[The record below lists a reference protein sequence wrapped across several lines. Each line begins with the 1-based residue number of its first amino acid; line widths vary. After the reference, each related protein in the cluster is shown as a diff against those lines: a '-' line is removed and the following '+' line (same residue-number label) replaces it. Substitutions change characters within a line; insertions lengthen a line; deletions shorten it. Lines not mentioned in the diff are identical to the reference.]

1 VSRPDR
7 PLPLGERVDRARRI
21 GTTFGRVYLSL
32 RSLRWVERRLD
43 PPDMAERWT
52 RQHRRNARNIRR
64 TAIAMQGL
72 VLKGCQFLSARAD
85 VLPAPYVEVLGT
97 LQDRVPPR
105 DAEII
110 RAVVE
115 EELGRP
121 IDEVF
126 EAFAPEPVAA
136 ASLAQ
141 VHEARLLGGRR
152 VAVKV
157 QYPGIGTLVRSDLS
171 NLRTLFHALE
181 VLEPDFDL
189 VPLLE
194 ELGEM
199 IPRELDFR
207 AEAENATRIARDLEA
222 RGDVRVPEILP
233 EWSTARILVMEFF
246 DGIKVTD
253 REALEA
259 AGIDPAWVA
268 RTLIEVFCEQIL
280 VHGFFHAD
288 PHPGNLFVLP
298 APVRPNEPNGSTG
311 PTGSDGSNGA
321 KLGLVDFGLA
331 KELPK
336 RFREGVLEFAAALLQ
351 GESEGMGRAL
361 IDLGFET
368 RDGEEDALH
377 EIAEVLLHAGKEIRS
392 AGRVDP
398 ELFARLR
405 DEIPE
410 RVRRNPVVH
419 IPHHLV
425 LVGRSL
431 ALLLGVNAALGER
444 VDFLRAVAPY
454 VLGPRR

>member
-1 VSRPDR
+1 
-7 PLPLGERVDRARRI
+7 
-21 GTTFGRVYLSL
+21 
-32 RSLRWVERRLD
+32 
-43 PPDMAERWT
+43 
-52 RQHRRNARNIRR
+52 
-64 TAIAMQGL
+64 
-72 VLKGCQFLSARAD
+72 
-85 VLPAPYVEVLGT
+85 
-97 LQDRVPPR
+97 
-105 DAEII
+105 
-110 RAVVE
+110 
-115 EELGRP
+115 
-121 IDEVF
+121 
-126 EAFAPEPVAA
+126 
-136 ASLAQ
+136 
-141 VHEARLLGGRR
+141 
-152 VAVKV
+152 
-157 QYPGIGTLVRSDLS
+157 
-171 NLRTLFHALE
+171 
-181 VLEPDFDL
+181 
-189 VPLLE
+189 
-194 ELGEM
+194 
-199 IPRELDFR
+199 
-207 AEAENATRIARDLEA
+207 
-222 RGDVRVPEILP
+222 
-233 EWSTARILVMEFF
+233 
-246 DGIKVTD
+246 
-253 REALEA
+253 
-259 AGIDPAWVA
+259 
-268 RTLIEVFCEQIL
+268 LIEVFCEQIL

>member
-1 VSRPDR
+1 
-7 PLPLGERVDRARRI
+7 
-21 GTTFGRVYLSL
+21 
-32 RSLRWVERRLD
+32 VERRLD
-43 PPDMAERWT
+43 PPDMAQRWN

-85 VLPAPYVEVLGT
+85 VLPRPYVEVLGT

-105 DAEII
+105 DAEAI

-121 IDEVF
+121 IDDVF
-126 EAFAPEPVAA
+126 ASFASEPVAS

-141 VHEARLLGGRR
+141 VHEARLHDGRR

-157 QYPGIGTLVRSDLS
+157 QYPGIATLVQSDLS
-171 NLRTLFHALE
+171 NLRALFRALD

-189 VPLLE
+189 LPILE

-207 AEAENATRIARDLEA
+207 AEAENAMRAQKDLAA
-222 RGDVRVPEILP
+222 RGDVRIPEMIP
-233 EWSTARILVMEFF
+233 EWSSERVLVMEFF

-253 REALEA
+253 REGLEA

-268 RTLIEVFCEQIL
+268 RTLIEVFCEQVL

-298 APVRPNEPNGSTG
+298 GTSGGDG
-311 PTGSDGSNGA
+311 PTQQI
-321 KLGLVDFGLA
+321 GLVDFGLA
-331 KELPK
+331 KELPQ

-351 GESEGMGRAL
+351 GKSEIMGQAL
-361 IDLGFET
+361 VDLGFET
-368 RDGEEDALH
+368 RDGDEEALH
-377 EIAEVLLHAGKEIRS
+377 EIAEVLLRAGQEIRS

-398 ELFARLR
+398 ALFRRLG

-410 RVRRNPVVH
+410 HVRRNPVVRV
-419 IPHHLV
+419 PHHLV

-431 ALLLGVNAALGER
+431 ALLLGVNATLGER